1 MKNPLSRALA
11 VTLALSFVLI
21 ACGQKPGVHVATGR
35 GGSFAGEGEVLIDP
49 ETGEPILPGEEG
61 GPGGASGTGGTTGGT
76 TGGGTSRGG
85 GGAGASSSGGGG
97 AAGPNDKNGV
107 TASKVLVGF
116 HAPLT
121 GAAAVPLTD
130 IQKGVNL
137 YRDWLKAKGVKTH
150 GREIDTIFRDDQYN
164 PSHAVEV
171 CREMVEQRKV
181 FMLVGGAG
189 TDQILAC
196 ARYAASRGVPYLSLG
211 VTERVVKDLKNYF
224 AFSMS
229 YPQQTKPLAQMINN
243 LKDAPGGPVLVDR
256 CGDEAAANSTPF
268 CNGNGP
274 PASAKVALVYS
285 NTDGF
290 YDARDR
296 FLQEWKAI
304 SGKDAIT
311 YAITKFNISSGEA
324 NSTVGELKKQGADV
338 VFVLTS
344 PTNWLSILRVAEVQ
358 RYAPRW
364 VGVGLTKAINTVA
377 QVGCG
382 QSTNSFSNSLFIN
395 PWMSVDNN
403 NYSSQFQEAWR
414 AHSGESDDPK
424 RHDIAFGLW
433 GGSIVHQA
441 LLEAT
446 GRDLGRA
453 KFIQTVQGL
462 QSVKAPDNTAAG
474 NIIDIYSA
482 LNYSGGKRFGANQA
496 HLLYGK
502 CPEGRWLDVPGKQF
516 VSSF

>member
-1 MKNPLSRALA
+1 MKNPFSRALA
-11 VTLALSFVLI
+11 VTLALCFVLV
-21 ACGQKPGVHVATGR
+21 ACGQKPGVHVATGS

-61 GPGGASGTGGTTGGT
+61 GPAGTGGTAGGT
-76 TGGGTSRGG
+76 TRSGTSGGGT
-85 GGAGASSSGGGG
+85 ASGSGGGG
-97 AAGPNDKNGV
+97 AAGPGDKNGI
-107 TASKVLVGF
+107 TDSKILVGF

-121 GAAAVPLTD
+121 GAAAVPLID

-150 GREIDTIFRDDQYN
+150 GREVETIFRDDQYN

-181 FMLVGGAG
+181 FLLIGGAG

-196 ARYAASRGVPYLSLG
+196 ARYAASRGVPYLSAG
-211 VTERVVKDLKNYF
+211 VTEKVVKDLKNYF

-229 YPQQTKPLAQMINN
+229 YPQQAKPLAQMINN
-243 LKDAPGGPVLVDR
+243 LKEAPGGAVLVDR
-256 CGDEAAANSTPF
+256 CNDAAPDSSPF
-268 CNGNGP
+268 CNQSGP
-274 PASAKVALVYS
+274 PASAKVAIVYS

-311 YAITKFNISSGEA
+311 YAITKFSLSSGDA
-324 NSTVGELKKQGADV
+324 NTTIGRLKSEGVDV
-338 VFVLTS
+338 VYILTS
-344 PTNWLSILRVAEVQ
+344 PTNWLALLRVAEVQ

-382 QSTNSFSNSLFIN
+382 QSPTSFSNSLFLN
-395 PWMSVDNN
+395 PWMSVDTN

-424 RHDIAFGLW
+424 LHDIAFGLW
-433 GGSIVHQA
+433 GGSIVQQA
-441 LLEAT
+441 LLEAA
-446 GRDLGRA
+446 GKDLGRA

-462 QSVKAPDNTAAG
+462 QNVKSPKNTAAG
-474 NIIDIYSA
+474 NIIDVYST
-482 LNYSGGKRFGANQA
+482 LDYSGNKRFGANQA

-502 CPEGRWLDVPGKQF
+502 CPEQKWLDVPGKQF
-516 VSSF
+516 VSGF

>member
-11 VTLALSFVLI
+11 VSLALCFILA
-21 ACGQKPGVHVATGR
+21 ACGQKPGVHVATGG

-49 ETGEPILPGEEG
+49 ETGEQILPGEEG
-61 GPGGASGTGGTTGGT
+61 GPGGTGGTTAGT
-76 TGGGTSRGG
+76 TTRSGGGTRAGG
-85 GGAGASSSGGGG
+85 TGSASTGGG

-107 TASKVLVGF
+107 TGSKILVGL

-137 YRDWLKAKGVKTH
+137 YRDFLNAKGVKTH
-150 GREIDTIFRDDQYN
+150 GRQIDTIFRDDQYN

-181 FMLVGGAG
+181 FMLIGAAG

-196 ARYAASRGVPYLSLG
+196 ARYAASRGVPYLSAG

-229 YPQQTKPLAQMINN
+229 YPQQAKPLAQMINN

-256 CGDEAAANSTPF
+256 CGDDAAANSTPF
-268 CNGNGP
+268 CNANGP

-304 SGKDAIT
+304 SGKDALT
-311 YAITKFNISSGEA
+311 YAITKFSISSGEA
-324 NSTVGELKKQGADV
+324 NSTVGELKSKGADV
-338 VFVLTS
+338 VYILTS

-377 QVGCG
+377 DVGCR
-382 QSTNSFSNSLFIN
+382 QSGNSFSNSMFLN
-395 PWMSVDNN
+395 PWMSVDSD
-403 NYSSQFQEAWR
+403 NYSSQFQQAWS
-414 AHSGESDDPK
+414 AHSGESTPPK
-424 RHDIAFGLW
+424 GHDIAFGLW
-433 GGSIVHQA
+433 GGSISQQA
-441 LLEAT
+441 LLQAA
-446 GRDLGRA
+446 GQDLGRA

-462 QSVKAPDNTAAG
+462 QNVKAPDNTAAG
-474 NIIDIYSA
+474 NIIDIWSE
-482 LNYSGGKRFGANQA
+482 LNFGPGKRFGANQA

>member
-11 VTLALSFVLI
+11 VALALCFVLV

-35 GGSFAGEGEVLIDP
+35 GGSFEGEGEVLIDP
-49 ETGEPILPGEEG
+49 ETGEPIVPGEEG
-61 GPGGASGTGGTTGGT
+61 GPGGTAGTAGGT

-85 GGAGASSSGGGG
+85 GTGASADGGG
-97 AAGPNDKNGV
+97 AAGPNDKNGI
-107 TASKVLVGF
+107 TDSKILVGF

-137 YRDWLKAKGVKTH
+137 YRDWLKGKGVKTH
-150 GREIDTIFRDDQYN
+150 GREVETIFRDDQYN

-181 FMLVGGAG
+181 FLLIGGAG

-196 ARYAASRGVPYLSLG
+196 ARYAASRGVPYLSAG

-229 YPQQTKPLAQMINN
+229 YPQQAKPLAQMINN
-243 LKDAPGGPVLVDR
+243 LKEAPGGAVLVDR
-256 CGDEAAANSTPF
+256 CADGAAADSTPF

-274 PASAKVALVYS
+274 PASAKVAIVYS

-304 SGKDAIT
+304 SGKDAFA
-311 YAITKFNISSGEA
+311 YAITKFNMSSGDA
-324 NSTVGELKKQGADV
+324 NTTVGQLKNGGYDV
-338 VFVLTS
+338 VYVLTS
-344 PTNWLSILRVAEVQ
+344 PTNWLAILRVAEVQ

-377 QVGCG
+377 EVGCG
-382 QSTNSFSNSLFIN
+382 QSRNTFSNSLFLN
-395 PWMSVDNN
+395 PWMSVDNT
-403 NYSSQFQEAWR
+403 SMSGQFREAWR
-414 AHSGESDDPK
+414 AHSGEPSPPE

-433 GGSIVHQA
+433 GGSIVQQA
-441 LLEAT
+441 LLEAA

-453 KFIQTVQGL
+453 KFMQTVQGL
-462 QSVKAPDNTAAG
+462 QDVRAPKNTAAG
-474 NIIDIYSA
+474 NITDIYSV
-482 LNYSGGKRFGANQA
+482 LNYSGGKRFGATQA

-502 CPEGRWLDVPGKQF
+502 CPEGRWSDVPGKQF